1 MRAQAQAAVSAD
13 RTAAD
18 LGESV
23 IPDGRLRPLTA
34 TDRLRYSRNALVP
47 EVGVLGQQ
55 RIRAAR
61 VLLIGAGALGS
72 PAALYLAAAG
82 VGRLGIVDDDVVEV
96 SNLQRQVLHTTAG
109 VGQDK
114 TESARQ
120 TVEALNPDV
129 EVVTYKTLLRSDNAL
144 EIMRGWDVVVDGT
157 DNFPTRY
164 LVNDACVMLG
174 LPLVHGAVFRSDGQ
188 VSVFDA
194 RRGPCYRC
202 VHPVPPDPG
211 SVPSC
216 AQGGVLG
223 VMPGVVGTMQATEA
237 IKLVVGG
244 ARPLIGRMLMVN
256 AWQATTAE
264 LPLRKNPRCPVC
276 GEDPTVRALIDYE
289 AFCGLPGA
297 RSQTGVT
304 GEGPASEEITAERL
318 RARLAEGE
326 VLGQDL
332 TVLDV
337 REPVEVALD
346 PFPGALHIPLAQVV
360 QRADELDPDRQ
371 TVVLCAKG
379 VRSARAIQALR
390 DAGYTGR
397 LTNAAGGMAAWN
409 EGV

>member
-1 MRAQAQAAVSAD
+1 MTAPSQSVAAAS

-18 LGESV
+18 LGEPV

-34 TDRLRYSRNALVP
+34 ADRLRYSRNALVP

-61 VLLIGAGALGS
+61 VLLVGAGALGS

-82 VGRLGIVDDDVVEV
+82 VGCLGIVDDDVVEL

-109 VGQDK
+109 VGRHKVD
-114 TESARQ
+114 SARQ
-120 TVEALNPDV
+120 AVAGLNPDV
-129 EVVTYKTLLRSDNAL
+129 EVVAYKTLLRSDNAL

-202 VHPVPPDPG
+202 LHPTPPEPG

-216 AQGGVLG
+216 AEGGVLG
-223 VMPGVVGTMQATEA
+223 VMPGVIGTMQATEA
-237 IKLVVGG
+237 LKLIVGG

-264 LPLRKNPRCPVC
+264 LTLRKNPGCPVC
-276 GEDPTVRALIDYE
+276 GESPSVRELIDYE
-289 AFCGLPGA
+289 AFCSPPG
-297 RSQTGVT
+297 TGHQAAVV
-304 GEGPASEEITAERL
+304 GEGPVGEITAARL
-318 RARLAEGE
+318 RVRLAEGE
-326 VLGQDL
+326 AVGRDFTL
-332 TVLDV
+332 LDV
-337 REPVEVALD
+337 REPAEVALD

-360 QRADELDPDRQ
+360 GRVSELDPARP
-371 TVVLCAKG
+371 TLVLCAKG
-379 VRSARAIQALR
+379 IRSARAIQALR
-390 DAGYTGR
+390 EAGYTGD
-397 LTNAAGGMAAWN
+397 LTNVAGGMAAWH
-409 EGV
+409 EGQ